1 MKYSILMVTG
11 LLAGILLTGCSQA
24 SIDPPILKPSTPE
37 TTFASTST
45 EETVTEGTATAT
57 EYTEAMAGTEDSEFS
72 PTEGTQ
78 ETETSTTEETTCKHS
93 YRSKITKK
101 PTCSSSGE
109 KEFTCSL
116 CGAIYKEI
124 LNPLDHAYIKTVKSP
139 DCENSGCTTYRC
151 KECGAT
157 YTDNH
162 QPRLGHNFGPQV
174 IVKEP
179 TVYETGLAECVCS
192 RCGKKETIVL
202 PRISPAD

>member
-24 SIDPPILKPSTPE
+24 SIDTPIVEPSTPE
-37 TTFASTST
+37 TTFALTST
-45 EETVTEGTATAT
+45 EETVTEGTASTT
-57 EYTEAMAGTEDSEFS
+57 EYTEATACTEI
-72 PTEGTQ
+72 TEIPPPEVTQ
-78 ETETSTTEETTCKHS
+78 ETETSVTEETACKHS

-109 KEFTCSL
+109 KQFTCSL
-116 CGAIYKEI
+116 CGSIYKEI
-124 LNPLDHAYIKTVKSP
+124 LKPLDHAYIKTVKSP
-139 DCENSGCTTYRC
+139 DCENSGCTTYLC

-162 QPRLGHNFGPQV
+162 QPKLGHNFGPQV

-179 TVYETGLAECVCS
+179 TIYETGLAECVCS

-202 PRISPAD
+202 PRISPTD